1 MKNSPNKSKSKKK
14 IELKPIEKP
23 QKRFHTIENN
33 FSEHFPKNANEFGYI
48 IDDINAKGN
57 QRRRYENIFIIFERR

>member
-1 MKNSPNKSKSKKK
+1 MKK
-14 IELKPIEKP
+14 IELKPIEKS

-33 FSEHFPKNANEFGYI
+33 FSDHFPKNANEFGYI
-48 IDDINAKGN
+48 IEDINAKGN

>member
-1 MKNSPNKSKSKKK
+1 MKK
-14 IELKPIEKP
+14 IELNSIEKS

-48 IDDINAKGN
+48 IEDIYTKGN

>member
-14 IELKPIEKP
+14 IELKPIEKS

-33 FSEHFPKNANEFGYI
+33 Y
-48 IDDINAKGN
+48 
-57 QRRRYENIFIIFERR
+57 